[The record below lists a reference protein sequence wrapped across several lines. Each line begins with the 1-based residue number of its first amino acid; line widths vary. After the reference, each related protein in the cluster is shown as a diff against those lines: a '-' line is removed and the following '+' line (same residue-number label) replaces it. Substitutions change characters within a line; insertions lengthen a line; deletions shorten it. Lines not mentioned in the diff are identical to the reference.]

1 MKSPFSEGIQVF
13 NRRIEGGESA
23 KSAVLKEQQ
32 LNKDLD
38 MSRVLE
44 EIESKS
50 AVSHP
55 HDESAKREY
64 SPVNP

>member
-1 MKSPFSEGIQVF
+1 
-13 NRRIEGGESA
+13 
-23 KSAVLKEQQ
+23 
-32 LNKDLD
+32 

-50 AVSHP
+50 AISKP

-64 SPVNP
+64 SPVAPQGITSFRYEEMKHPKNEE